1 MPVPPPAQPG
11 QPPVGS
17 SPATSPVP
25 NKGLEAAGMA
35 KLGLVVRQLEQL
47 VPLLGVGTEAG
58 QAVVKALTNLSKHVQ
73 PGAVSPG
80 AEQSGLQQMMMKLRQ
95 QGPQLAQMKQGMMGG
110 NEGGGAP
117 PPPPP
122 GAQAA

>member
-1 MPVPPPAQPG
+1 MG

-35 KLGLVVRQLEQL
+35 KLSGVLRQLEQL

-58 QAVVKALTNLSKHVQ
+58 KDVIKALTNLSKHIQ

-80 AEQSGLQQMMMKLRQ
+80 AEQTGLQNVLMKLRQ
-95 QGPQLAQMKQGMMGG
+95 QAPQLAQMRAGMGG
-110 NEGGGAP
+110 GGGAAGGGGAP
-117 PPPPP
+117 PPTPEPESK
-122 GAQAA
+122 AA

>member
-25 NKGLEAAGMA
+25 NKGLEAAGIA

-47 VPLLGVGTEAG
+47 VPLLGVGSEPG
-58 QAVVKALTNLSKHVQ
+58 KDVIKALTSLSKHVQ
-73 PGAVSPG
+73 PGAVSQG
-80 AEQSGLQQMMMKLRQ
+80 TQQTDLQNQMMKLRQ
-95 QGPQLAQMKQGMMGG
+95 MGPQLAQMRQAAGG
-110 NEGGGAP
+110 AKPPEGAP
-117 PPPPP
+117 PPT
-122 GAQAA
+122 AAAA